1 MAWRKSMFRKLLIL
15 MMLWPF
21 SVLASSGS
29 STQSALDWLKLVD
42 DSQYQ
47 QSWIESS
54 SLFQEQVSEQTW
66 LGAMNSI
73 RAPLAKVNSRKK
85 ISEEEMQ
92 SPPNVSVGE
101 YVVFQFKTSFA
112 NKDDAIETVT
122 VVKQD
127 MQWRVV
133 GYFIK

>member
-1 MAWRKSMFRKLLIL
+1 MFRKLLIL
-15 MMLWPF
+15 MMLLPF
-21 SVLASSGS
+21 SVLANSGN

-47 QSWIESS
+47 QSWLESS

-73 RAPLAKVNSRKK
+73 RAPLAEVNSRKK

-92 SPPNVSVGE
+92 SPPNAPAGE

>member
-1 MAWRKSMFRKLLIL
+1 MFRKLLIL
-15 MMLWPF
+15 MMLLPF
-21 SVLASSGS
+21 SVLANSGN

-42 DSQYQ
+42 NSQYQ

-92 SPPNVSVGE
+92 SPPNAPAGE

>member
-1 MAWRKSMFRKLLIL
+1 MFRKLLIL

-92 SPPNVSVGE
+92 SPPNVPAGE

>member
-1 MAWRKSMFRKLLIL
+1 MFRKLLIL
-15 MMLWPF
+15 MMLLPF
-21 SVLASSGS
+21 SVLASAGN

-92 SPPNVSVGE
+92 SPPNAPAGE

-112 NKDDAIETVT
+112 NKDDAIETIT
-122 VVKQD
+122 VVKQG

>member
-1 MAWRKSMFRKLLIL
+1 MFRKLLVL
-15 MMLWPF
+15 MMLLPF
-21 SVLASSGS
+21 SVLASSGN

-42 DSQYQ
+42 NSQYQ

-66 LGAMNSI
+66 LGAMNLI

-92 SPPNVSVGE
+92 SPPNAPAGE

>member
-1 MAWRKSMFRKLLIL
+1 M
-15 MMLWPF
+15 
-21 SVLASSGS
+21 G
-29 STQSALDWLKLVD
+29 
-42 DSQYQ
+42 
-47 QSWIESS
+47 ESS

-66 LGAMNSI
+66 LGALNSI

-92 SPPNVSVGE
+92 SPPNAPAGE

-122 VVKQD
+122 VVKQG